1 MIEYVHEHI
10 IEEIKTNTRTDIIF
24 VLASI
29 LLNLVTLAI
38 NSAFAGENDP
48 NFMAMS
54 IFIVLIVVVNL
65 VAIIGLLKGRQTHHK
80 LVSGLLKIYQDN
92 GVDGYYDP
100 TLLGAYKTRYLLF
113 IIVVVA
119 TGVIAGIVPFLML

>member
-10 IEEIKTNTRTDIIF
+10 IEEIKTNTRTDTIF

-38 NSAFAGENDP
+38 NAAFAGENDP
-48 NFMAMS
+48 NFMIMS

-65 VAIIGLLKGRQTHHK
+65 VAVTGLLKGKQTHHK
-80 LVSGLLKIYQDN
+80 LVSGLLKIYHDN
-92 GVDGYYDP
+92 EVEGYYDP
-100 TLLGAYKTRYLLF
+100 TLLDAYKIRYILF
-113 IIVVVA
+113 IIVVVT
-119 TGVIAGIVPFLML
+119 TGVIAAIVPFIML

>member
-1 MIEYVHEHI
+1 MIQYVHEHI

-38 NSAFAGENDP
+38 NSAFAGEDDP
-48 NFMAMS
+48 NYMAMG
-54 IFIVLIVVVNL
+54 IFIVLIIVVNL

-80 LVSGLLKIYQDN
+80 LVSGLLKIYKDN
-92 GVDGYYDP
+92 GVEGYYDSS
-100 TLLGAYKTRYLLF
+100 LLGAYKTRYLLF
-113 IIVVVA
+113 IIVVVT
-119 TGVIAGIVPFLML
+119 TGVIAGIVPFLM

>member
-38 NSAFAGENDP
+38 NSAFAGENNP
-48 NFMAMS
+48 NYMAMG
-54 IFIVLIVVVNL
+54 IFIVLIIVVNL

-80 LVSGLLKIYQDN
+80 LVSGLLKIYQDS

-100 TLLGAYKTRYLLF
+100 TLLGAYKIRYLLF
-113 IIVVVA
+113 IIVVVT
-119 TGVIAGIVPFLML
+119 TGLIAGIIPFIII

>member
-48 NFMAMS
+48 NYMIMS

-92 GVDGYYDP
+92 GVEGYYDP
-100 TLLGAYKTRYLLF
+100 TLLGAYKIRYILF
-113 IIVVVA
+113 IIVVVT
-119 TGVIAGIVPFLML
+119 TGVIAGIVPFIMV

>member
-54 IFIVLIVVVNL
+54 IFILLIVVVNL

-92 GVDGYYDP
+92 GVDGYYDSS
-100 TLLGAYKTRYLLF
+100 LLGAYKIRYLLF
-113 IIVVVA
+113 IIVVVT
-119 TGVIAGIVPFLML
+119 TGVIAGIVPFLIL

>member
-54 IFIVLIVVVNL
+54 IFILLIVVVNL

-92 GVDGYYDP
+92 GVDGYYDSS
-100 TLLGAYKTRYLLF
+100 LLGAYKIRYILF
-113 IIVVVA
+113 IIVVVT
-119 TGVIAGIVPFLML
+119 TGVIAGIVPFLIL

>member
-1 MIEYVHEHI
+1 MIQYVHEHI

-54 IFIVLIVVVNL
+54 IFIVLIIVVNF
-65 VAIIGLLKGRQTHHK
+65 VAIVGLLKGRQTHHK
-80 LVSGLLKIYQDN
+80 LVSGLLKIYKDN
-92 GVDGYYDP
+92 GVDGYYDSS
-100 TLLGAYKTRYLLF
+100 LLGAYKTRYLLF
-113 IIVVVA
+113 IMVVVT
-119 TGVIAGIVPFLML
+119 TGIIAGIVPFLIL